1 MNRSLEKNEY
11 FLGLDLGRKQ
21 DHSALIVL
29 ERGLK
34 AINTRYVDAYTQWET
49 LLSVRYARR
58 WKLGTAYG
66 AVAAAVGDT
75 YRKVEALGRSVL
87 VFDQTGV
94 GDAVYEMIRESLRGA
109 NVEGVVLTHEL
120 KRDMYSALETNLEQ
134 GKLRIAE
141 NCHSSRELKQE
152 LLSVEIRR
160 VGFGYKYGAF
170 DKGAHDDLVMALALA
185 CWRERLGQRPTA
197 SLERIPGF

>member
-21 DHSALIVL
+21 DHSALVIL
-29 ERGLK
+29 ERSLR
-34 AINTRYVDAYTQWET
+34 AVNTRYVDAYTQWET
-49 LLSVRYARR
+49 QLSVRYAKR
-58 WKLGTAYG
+58 WKLGTSYG
-66 AVAAAVGDT
+66 EVAAAVGDV
-75 YRKVEALGRSVL
+75 YRKVEALGRCVL

-94 GDAVYEMIRESLRGA
+94 GDAVYEMIRENLRGT

-134 GKLRIAE
+134 GKLKIAE
-141 NCHSSRELKQE
+141 ACQASRELKQE
-152 LLSVEIRR
+152 LLTVEIRR

-170 DKGAHDDLVMALALA
+170 DKGAHDDLVMALAIA
-185 CWRERLGQRPTA
+185 CWRERMGHRPTT
-197 SLERIPGF
+197 SLERLPGF

>member
-29 ERGLK
+29 ERSLK

-66 AVAAAVGDT
+66 AVAAAVAEI
-75 YRKVEALGRSVL
+75 YRKVEALGHCVL

-94 GDAVYEMIRESLRGA
+94 GDAVYEMIREQLRGA
-109 NVEGVVLTHEL
+109 NTEGVVLTHEL

-141 NCHSSRELKQE
+141 SCHASRELKQE
-152 LLSVEIRR
+152 LLTVEIRR

-170 DKGAHDDLVMALALA
+170 DKGAHDDLVMALAIA
-185 CWRERLGQRPTA
+185 CWRERLGQRPTV
-197 SLERIPGF
+197 SLDRLPGF